1 MNKFTSLILLILL
14 GLGSAFAQEPAPE
27 PLTLQQCIAIALENN
42 STLRVAHKSMEIAG
56 TNVTTAT
63 AAWLPQIN
71 SSFNTG
77 RYIQGARV
85 DIADVPTGI
94 DPVTGRTIYTQQEIY
109 QEQTERNNHSARISL
124 NQNIFD
130 FGQTLYSIKS
140 AKANKQASAQTME
153 NTRQMVIYNVK
164 DAYYNLLKA
173 IKLEQV
179 YQEAVRLAEEEVQ
192 RAQTMMEIGIS
203 SQSEVFQARVTLGS
217 SRSTLINQQN
227 TVDAARAN
235 LNNALGRN
243 PDIPVSVREDES
255 QPIFPAITFADAA
268 NEAIKNNAALKA
280 YEYQSRASL
289 FNLKMAQMRYAP
301 SIGGSISYG
310 RSNEDLSRVF
320 SSNLDQDFSATLGV
334 GIDLNIFNGLSDK
347 AGVQRA
353 KLNYQIDEENL
364 AEQKRLLTAQ
374 VKQYFLQLEAYKDF
388 IEINQQNIEAARE
401 NLRLQQEKRR
411 VGSGTELE
419 VTQAQV
425 ELTRAQANLVNAEYE
440 AKIARARLETAMGA
454 AEAGL

>member
-124 NQNIFD
+124 NQNICD

-217 SRSTLINQQN
+217 SDRK
-227 TVDAARAN
+227 
-235 LNNALGRN
+235 
-243 PDIPVSVREDES
+243 SV
-255 QPIFPAITFADAA
+255 
-268 NEAIKNNAALKA
+268 
-280 YEYQSRASL
+280 
-289 FNLKMAQMRYAP
+289 
-301 SIGGSISYG
+301 
-310 RSNEDLSRVF
+310 V
-320 SSNLDQDFSATLGV
+320 
-334 GIDLNIFNGLSDK
+334 
-347 AGVQRA
+347 
-353 KLNYQIDEENL
+353 
-364 AEQKRLLTAQ
+364 
-374 VKQYFLQLEAYKDF
+374 
-388 IEINQQNIEAARE
+388 
-401 NLRLQQEKRR
+401 
-411 VGSGTELE
+411 
-419 VTQAQV
+419 
-425 ELTRAQANLVNAEYE
+425 
-440 AKIARARLETAMGA
+440 
-454 AEAGL
+454 

>member
-14 GLGSAFAQEPAPE
+14 GIGSAFAQEPE

-42 STLRVAHKSMEIAG
+42 STLRVAQKSLQIAG
-56 TNVTTAT
+56 TNVTSAT
-63 AAWLPQIN
+63 AAWLPQVN
-71 SSFNTG
+71 SSLSTG

-109 QEQTERNNHSARISL
+109 QEQTERNSHSARISL
-124 NQNIFD
+124 SQNIFD

-140 AKANKQASAQTME
+140 AKANKQASAQSME
-153 NTRQMVIYNVK
+153 NTRQMVIFNVK
-164 DAYYNLLKA
+164 DAYYTLLKA

-179 YQEAVRLAEEEVQ
+179 YKEAATLAEEEVQ
-192 RAQTMMEIGIS
+192 RAQTMMDIGIS

-217 SRSTLINQQN
+217 ARATLINQQN
-227 TVDAARAN
+227 AVDAARAN
-235 LNNALGRN
+235 LNNALGRS
-243 PDIPVSVREDES
+243 PDIPVDLREDES
-255 QPIFPAITFADAA
+255 QPIFPAITFDEAA
-268 NEAIKNNAALKA
+268 GEAIKNNSALKA
-280 YEYQSRASL
+280 YEFQTKASL

-320 SSNLDQDFSATLGV
+320 SSKLDQDFNATLGL
-334 GIDLNIFNGLSDK
+334 GLDLNIFNGLSDK

-353 KLNYQIDEENL
+353 KLNHQIDLENL

-374 VKQYFLQLEAYKDF
+374 VKQYFLLLEAYKDF
-388 IEINQQNIEAARE
+388 LEINQQNIEAARE

-425 ELTRAQANLVNAEYE
+425 ELTRALANLVNAEYE
-440 AKIARARLETAMGA
+440 AKIARARLETAMGI